1 VARRADTG
9 VEFPEFDDR
18 WRDPPIVGHDLDRL
32 TTAAR
37 YVPPETACGLP
48 AKSHLM
54 QAHSTVAPGSFAK
67 STELGQQNM
76 G

>member
-1 VARRADTG
+1 VARRAGAG
-9 VEFPEFDDR
+9 VEFPESDDR
-18 WRDPPIVGHDLDRL
+18 WRDPPTGGLDLDRL

-37 YVPPETACGLP
+37 YVLPETACGQP

-54 QAHSTVAPGSFAK
+54 RAHSTVAPGSFAK